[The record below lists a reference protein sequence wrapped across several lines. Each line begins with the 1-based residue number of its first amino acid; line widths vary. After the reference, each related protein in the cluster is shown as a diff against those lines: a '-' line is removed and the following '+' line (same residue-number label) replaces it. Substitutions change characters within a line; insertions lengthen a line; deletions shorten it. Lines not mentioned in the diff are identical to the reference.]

1 MSHIFGEYFLADDGV
16 CVSCDL
22 DHAGDGDA
30 STLSHP
36 PAPMAKENLDLEE
49 VDRVDE
55 GITVVSVAEA
65 IGGDL
70 RFGVDGVAA
79 DSWLLSFPA
88 RRNASAKV
96 AGRIQVTRSRP
107 R

>member
-1 MSHIFGEYFLADDGV
+1 
-16 CVSCDL
+16 
-22 DHAGDGDA
+22 
-30 STLSHP
+30 
-36 PAPMAKENLDLEE
+36 MAKENLDLEE
-49 VDRVDE
+49 DDRVDE

-70 RFGVDGVAA
+70 RFGVDGGAT

-96 AGRIQVTRSRP
+96 EGYR
-107 R
+107 